1 MKKTLRILLL
11 VALVV
16 AMAVILTNNASAI
29 YVDGEGNIGYDG
41 SNVTVSNDN
50 GVYKLQ
56 LTGDAYQDL
65 IVRDGETVE
74 LDLNGHTFYNYTL
87 GCEAIKIE
95 AGGTLTI
102 KDSVGTGK
110 VALKDEST
118 YALIENSGTLTIDG
132 GTFVQKAWSAIINNG
147 TTTINGGKFE
157 QEETATWSLL
167 DNKGT
172 LTINNGTFSEGDR
185 FYLLR
190 NENTAIINGGEFTTT
205 SPDTSL
211 IGNYKVESGDTI
223 SDISLNI
230 TDGTFTAPSIV
241 VNNYPGYDLEISGG
255 DFTSTD
261 AYAVNNWGNC
271 TITGGTLTSTNKS
284 AIRVVY
290 ENGDNKP
297 SINVASDVTLNS
309 AEGSDDVAIHNT
321 SDSVNVV
328 TGVDKDGNT
337 VAGEVEIT
345 AEAVTCEEGNTIKL
359 NVVVTVGGKEIV
371 ADGLKIDSSDSDII
385 KVNAD
390 NTLTGV
396 SAGTTSLTAT
406 YGNVSVQVA
415 ANVTKTTTEEP
426 EDPTTE
432 PEEPTTDPENP
443 EESEEPTDNEEV
455 TNPDG
460 EEIVQTGDYIYIA
473 IGAVV
478 LIVVANVI
486 YTVKKRS
493 RK

>member
-157 QEETATWSLL
+157 QEGTATWSLL

-172 LTINNGTFSEGDR
+172 LTINNGTFNEGDR

-190 NENTAIINGGEFTTT
+190 NENTATINGGEFTTT

-223 SDISLNI
+223 TDISLNI

-345 AEAVTCEEGNTIKL
+345 AEAVTCEEGATIGMK
-359 NVVVTVGGKEIV
+359 VTVSIGGVEIIP
-371 ADGLKIDSSDSDII
+371 DNLKIVSSDENVI
-385 KVNAD
+385 KVNDD
-390 NTLTGV
+390 NTITGV
-396 SAGTTSLTAT
+396 TAGTTSLTAT
-406 YGNVSVQVA
+406 YENVSVQVA
-415 ANVTKTTTEEP
+415 ANVTEKETETPEEPSTDP
-426 EDPTTE
+426 EDPTT
-432 PEEPTTDPENP
+432 PEEPTDTD
-443 EESEEPTDNEEV
+443 EPTDEEE
-455 TNPDG
+455 TTKPG
-460 EEIVQTGDYIYIA
+460 EEEIVQTGDYIYIA
-473 IGAVV
+473 IGAVI
-478 LIVVANVI
+478 LIVIANVI